1 LLYWYKSTKTDA
13 TISSEIR
20 AVMQKVKK
28 VDKEEPAPALTSI
41 TATHSAPRQNSFAND
56 PVSGKVVATSLSKS
70 TLKAMKEAQQAG

>member
-1 LLYWYKSTKTDA
+1 MLYWYKSTKTDA

-28 VDKEEPAPALTSI
+28 VDKEEPAPALASI
-41 TATHSAPRQNSFAND
+41 TTHSAPRQNSFAND